1 MDVYDLAEWCCLGPL
16 GALSIE
22 NGNVPVEVPDF
33 TRGAWNEK
41 QGFSYAFAK

>member
-22 NGNVPVEVPDF
+22 NGNRPVKSRTSPRRLEPDP
-33 TRGAWNEK
+33 GI
-41 QGFSYAFAK
+41 SYAFAE